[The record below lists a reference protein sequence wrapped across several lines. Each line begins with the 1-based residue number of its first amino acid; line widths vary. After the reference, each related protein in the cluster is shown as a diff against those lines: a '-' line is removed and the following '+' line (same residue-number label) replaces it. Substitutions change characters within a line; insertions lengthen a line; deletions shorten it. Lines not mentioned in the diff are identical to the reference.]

1 MKRSDYRFPPGL
13 KYNLPCYVFR
23 KFRPGDPLTLF
34 RYLADEFGDAAHYKI
49 GPHNIVF
56 LNDPALI
63 REVLVVQNDNF
74 IKERTVRRTKMLLG
88 EGMITSEGSA
98 HRAQRQAAQPAFHR
112 KHIQQYA
119 GTVVEETVRMCAAW
133 RDGQQLDI
141 AGQMMHL
148 TLRIVAR
155 TLFSTELG
163 AEVRELADAI
173 NRIMR
178 LYNYL
183 VALPAVETLIHMR
196 VPGLAGFTPAKKQLD
211 EIVMRMIN
219 THRQA
224 GNNTGD
230 LLDMMLQAPDPSSGQ
245 NSGQSSGQWTDEMLR
260 DQVIT
265 IFLAG
270 FETVANA
277 LIWTWYLLSENPE
290 AERKLA
296 AEINEVLGTR
306 PPAAD
311 DVPNLRYTEMVFAE
325 SMRLYPPAWAMG
337 RQAREDFELGPYR
350 LPAGTTVIVSQFIT
364 QRDPRHFAD
373 PLRFN
378 PDRFAP
384 AGKATFPKFAYFP
397 FGAGYRQC
405 IGESLAWMEGSLVLA
420 TIAQHWRLQLAPGQK
435 VEPQA
440 LITLRSKFGMQMR
453 VIKREPV
460 AASERDGKHEYAQGG
475 YPPQRES
482 FDPPSPL
489 P

>member
-1 MKRSDYRFPPGL
+1 MPSSDYRFPPGL
-13 KYNLPCYVFR
+13 KHNLIWYAFR
-23 KFRPGDPLTLF
+23 KFRPGDPIALF
-34 RYLADEFGDAAHYKI
+34 QYLIEKYGDVVHYKI
-49 GPHNIVF
+49 GPKHIVF
-56 LNDPALI
+56 LNDPMLI

-74 IKERTVRRTKMLLG
+74 TKERTVRRTKMLLG

-112 KHIQQYA
+112 QRIQQYA
-119 GTVVEETVRMCAAW
+119 NAVVEEASRTCDSW
-133 RDGQQLDI
+133 HDGQQLDI
-141 AGQMMHL
+141 AQEMMHL

-155 TLFSTELG
+155 TLFSTNLG
-163 AEVRELADAI
+163 SEVRELADAI

-196 VPGLAGFTPAKKQLD
+196 VPGLAGFTPAKQNLD
-211 EIVMRMIN
+211 KIVSRMIEE
-219 THRQA
+219 HRRS
-224 GNNTGD
+224 GRDSGD
-230 LLDMMLQAPDPSSGQ
+230 LLDMMLNAPDATS
-245 NSGQSSGQWTDEMLR
+245 DEALR

-290 AERKLA
+290 AERKLSS
-296 AEINEVLGTR
+296 EIQRVLGTR
-306 PPAAD
+306 LPVAE

-337 RQAREDFELGPYR
+337 RQAREDFDLGPYR
-350 LPAGTTVIVSQFIT
+350 LPAGTTILASQFIT
-364 QRDPRHFAD
+364 QRDSRHFAD
-373 PLRFN
+373 PLRFD

-384 AGKATFPKFAYFP
+384 AGKATFSKFSYFP

-405 IGESLAWMEGSLVLA
+405 IGESLAWMEGALVLA
-420 TIAQHWRLQLAPGQK
+420 TIARKWRLRLVPGQR

-440 LITLRSKFGMQMR
+440 LITLRSKFGMQMS
-453 VIKREPV
+453 VEKRQPALLKV
-460 AASERDGKHEYAQGG
+460 PA
-475 YPPQRES
+475 
-482 FDPPSPL
+482 
-489 P
+489 